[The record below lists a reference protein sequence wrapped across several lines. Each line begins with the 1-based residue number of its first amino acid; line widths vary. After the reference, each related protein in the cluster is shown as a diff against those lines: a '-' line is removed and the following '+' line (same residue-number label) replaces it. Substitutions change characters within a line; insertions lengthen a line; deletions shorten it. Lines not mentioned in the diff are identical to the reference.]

1 MSERAAVL
9 SVAGRITRGRLAED
23 VLRLPVVHDAAV
35 ELNRRAFDLFISSG
49 LDVYGDQSRDNA
61 RRMVH
66 GAEAFLDILKEWVTE
81 ARELQEDKVDDHV

>member
-9 SVAGRITRGRLAED
+9 SVAERVTRGRLAED
-23 VLRLPVVHDAAV
+23 VLRLPVVHAAAQ

-49 LDVYGDQSRDNA
+49 LDAYGDASRDNA